1 MPNRILKESVCT
13 SPNIERLSWFEE
25 VCFYRLLVQC
35 DDFGRLDAR
44 PSLLRARLFPLREDI
59 DGAELETAMA
69 ALEAVG
75 LIERYEV
82 EGIPYLQ
89 LVTWEKH
96 QRIRTQRFRYPPPV
110 WMDTEVLLPRYEK
123 KNLVENSVE
132 NVGKCGK

>member
-75 LIERYEV
+75 LIERYVV
-82 EGIPYLQ
+82 ENVPYIC
-89 LVTWEKH
+89 VPTWEKH
-96 QRIRTQRFRYPPPV
+96 QRIRNQRSRFPPPP
-110 WMDTEVLLPRYEK
+110 WEQVLLPRYEK
-123 KNLVENSVE
+123 RKSVENSVE
-132 NVGKCGK
+132 SGGEL